1 LWKKYVLSLD
11 LKLDS
16 ESQRIIVSGNEI
28 AGVCLLVC
36 LSVSKIIQKRVDGF
50 G

>member
-16 ESQRIIVSGNEI
+16 ESQRINGSGNEFQTVGAAKGSI
-28 AGVCLLVC
+28 RKDRSGERLV
-36 LSVSKIIQKRVDGF
+36 Q
-50 G
+50 